1 MIIEQIAVGPMA
13 NFSYLIAD
21 REGGEAVVI
30 DPAFETD
37 PITAKA
43 QSLKVSIALIVLTH
57 HHFDHVN
64 AASALKSTTGARI
77 IAHEAAT
84 YLLHG
89 SVYVDRTVRDGDL
102 IPCGGEML
110 KVIHTPGHT
119 PDGICLLVDNKWLL
133 TGDTLFIGN
142 CGRTDLPGGSQ
153 EELFESLQKLKRL
166 PDHLIVLPGH
176 DYGRAA
182 TAELGAEKR
191 LNAAIAASTRDEFLA
206 VP

>member
-1 MIIEQIAVGPMA
+1 MFIEQIAVGPME

-21 REGGEAVVI
+21 REGGEAVVV

-43 QSLKVSIALIVLTH
+43 QSLKVSIELIILTH

-64 AASALKSTTGARI
+64 AASALQSITGARI
-77 IAHEAAT
+77 IAHESAAH
-84 YLLHG
+84 LLHG
-89 SVYVDRTVRDGDL
+89 SVCVDRTVKDGDL
-102 IPCGGEML
+102 IQCGSGTL

-119 PDGICLLVDNKWLL
+119 PDGICLLVDDKWLL

-142 CGRTDLPGGSQ
+142 CGRTDLPGGSP

-176 DYGRAA
+176 DYGRAS
-182 TAELGAEKR
+182 TAALGEEKR
-191 LNAAIAASTRDEFLA
+191 LNSAMSASTRDEFMA